1 MQHSA
6 RERNVSPHFLLL
18 GKLFG
23 FLRRV
28 LHIAK
33 IIREQAT
40 SAAFKKIAL
49 APQPSR
55 KADIKRSFLPAFE
68 ARNDFFGRCG
78 ETKTA
83 RKIFGRAERKNA

>member
-1 MQHSA
+1 MS
-6 RERNVSPHFLLL
+6 SHFLFF
-18 GKLFG
+18 GELFR
-23 FLRRV
+23 FLRFV
-28 LHIAK
+28 LRLTK
-33 IIREQAT
+33 IIREEAT
-40 SAAFKKIAL
+40 SGAFKKIAL

-55 KADIKRSFLPAFE
+55 KADIKRSFLPQFE